1 MITNIRICNFKGLK
15 DAEFAL
21 GESPIVLV
29 GPNNCGKTS
38 ILQALTM
45 WHVGASEWI
54 EQYSSKKKATS
65 MRGVSIPS
73 AHFLALP
80 PTNPN
85 RIWHEGKHSIQ
96 RAKKKIPILIQ
107 IGVSGK
113 SNGASWDIGVEFYS
127 PKPKEVICRPIHDDL
142 VLKDF
147 VLDGSLG
154 EVAARWR
161 KILPQVEFI
170 PPMSGMSWEEDKLTT
185 GSILSRLG
193 EGRTAEVLRNLLYQ
207 TLQPEGAFC
216 QTRGPGGLVA
226 VTPEQAERRWEEIKE
241 CIQKKFHVELARPFL
256 DHRGKVHADYRQNGK
271 EYNLAFGGR
280 GFHQTLLMLA
290 LMHLR
295 PGNVLVLD
303 EPDAHLEGVRQRDN
317 FSMYSEIA
325 QKHNS
330 QLIIA
335 SHSEVVMNQAAP
347 EGIVSVIDGKAAN
360 LNASQIGQFKK
371 LLTGIGWE
379 KVIQAKTKGHV
390 VFLEGATDIEFL
402 AAFAEKLFG
411 AMAAEKIRLANVEY
425 VGNVVKQARE
435 LFHAL
440 HSGVPELRGRALF
453 DKDILPRV
461 QGGGGQNRPDRLN
474 MECWQRREIENYLLL
489 PDVLRR
495 FAQNKGGDPRLMD
508 AAIERLTPPVAL
520 EKPAYHFWRK
530 ESMKKYIAEV
540 FAEFRKRAGGEHW
553 NDSRCHTLVQY
564 MEPDEIPDEVRKKI
578 TRLLAVIDPDFNPE

>member
-1 MITNIRICNFKGLK
+1 MITNIRIRNFKGLK

-45 WHVGASEWI
+45 WHVGASGWI
-54 EQYSSKKKATS
+54 AQYSSKKKATS

-85 RIWHEGKHSIQ
+85 RIWHEGKYSIQ
-96 RAKKKIPILIQ
+96 EAGRISQIPIQ
-107 IGVSGK
+107 ITVSGK
-113 SNGASWDIGVEFYS
+113 SNGISWNIGMQFFR
-127 PKPKEVICRPIHDDL
+127 PKPEGVNCCPISDGLVSKEVPA
-142 VLKDF
+142 
-147 VLDGSLG
+147 

-226 VTPEQAERRWEEIKE
+226 VTPEQAEQRWEEIKE
-241 CIQKKFHVELARPFL
+241 CIQKKFQMELARPFL
-256 DHRGKVHADYRQNGK
+256 DHRGKVHVDYHQNGN

-303 EPDAHLEGVRQRDN
+303 EPDSHLEGVRQRDN
-317 FSMYSEIA
+317 FSMYSDIA

-360 LNASQIGQFKK
+360 LNASQISQFQK

-425 VGNVVKQARE
+425 VGNVVKKARE

-440 HSGVPELRGRALF
+440 HSGVPELRGCALF

-461 QGGGGQNRPDRLN
+461 QGGGSQNRPDRLN

-495 FAQNKGGDPRLMD
+495 FAQNKGADTRLMD
-508 AAIERLTPPVAL
+508 AAIEHLTPPVAL

-530 ESMKKYIAEV
+530 ERMKKYIAEV
-540 FAEFRKRAGGEHW
+540 FAEFRKRAGGESW
-553 NDSRCHTLVQY
+553 NDSCCHTLVQY
-564 MEPDEIPDEVRKKI
+564 MEPDEIPSEVREKI
-578 TRLLAVIDPDFNPE
+578 TRLLAVIDPDFNPEESQ

>member
-54 EQYSSKKKATS
+54 EQYSPKKKATS

-85 RIWHEGKHSIQ
+85 RIWHEGKYSIQ
-96 RAKKKIPILIQ
+96 EAGRISQIPIQ
-107 IGVSGK
+107 ITVSGK
-113 SNGASWDIGVEFYS
+113 SNGISWKIGMQFFRPKSEGVNCCPISDGPISKEF
-127 PKPKEVICRPIHDDL
+127 PAD
-142 VLKDF
+142 
-147 VLDGSLG
+147 
-154 EVAARWR
+154 VATRWR

-241 CIQKKFHVELARPFL
+241 CIQKKFRVELARPFL
-256 DHRGKVHADYRQNGK
+256 GNRGKVHADYRQNGK

-303 EPDAHLEGVRQRDN
+303 EPDAHLESVRQRDN

-360 LNASQIGQFKK
+360 LNASQISQFQK

-425 VGNVVKQARE
+425 VGNVVKKARE

-440 HSGVPELRGRALF
+440 HSGVPELRGCALF

-461 QGGGGQNRPDRLN
+461 QGGGSQNRPDRLN

-495 FAQNKGGDPRLMD
+495 FAQNKGSDPRLMD
-508 AAIERLTPPVAL
+508 AAIEHITPPVAL

-530 ESMKKYIAEV
+530 ERMKKYIAEV

-564 MEPDEIPDEVRKKI
+564 MEPDEIPNEVREKI
-578 TRLLAVIDPDFNPE
+578 IRLLAVIDPDFNPE